1 MRCNVLTKSLAGI
14 DIPVLTITE
23 GIQNYMPA
31 DSECFLTSQNPTF
44 IKPWRKYDQHLQL
57 ADKQAIVITSRVHPG
72 ETNASVITEG
82 IMNFLLA
89 DSEEAKVMR

>member
-44 IKPWRKYDQHLQL
+44 IKPWRKKIDELEK
-57 ADKQAIVITSRVHPG
+57 A
-72 ETNASVITEG
+72 
-82 IMNFLLA
+82 
-89 DSEEAKVMR
+89 